1 MKKEKL
7 KLASDM
13 RVGGALAPALLAFY
27 TMALVSEALDS
38 TQRAVSR
45 RRNLA
50 WVGVMGMPCRLG
62 EFHGTRNTVS
72 KGADG
77 RNHRGANLSPHAG
90 CFRIFPVQAQVA
102 TSRKSSLNL
111 AETSGAGS
119 SAQADAE
126 AKLLKFDLDQQR
138 AAKEGGEGMGGGTS
152 ATK

>member
-1 MKKEKL
+1 
-7 KLASDM
+7 M
-13 RVGGALAPALLAFY
+13 RVGGALAPALLAFC
-27 TMALVSEALDS
+27 TMALVSGALDS

-62 EFHGTRNTVS
+62 EFVHGTRNTVS

-90 CFRIFPVQAQVA
+90 CFRIFLVPAQVA
-102 TSRKSSLNL
+102 TPRKSSLNL

-119 SAQADAE
+119 SEQADAE